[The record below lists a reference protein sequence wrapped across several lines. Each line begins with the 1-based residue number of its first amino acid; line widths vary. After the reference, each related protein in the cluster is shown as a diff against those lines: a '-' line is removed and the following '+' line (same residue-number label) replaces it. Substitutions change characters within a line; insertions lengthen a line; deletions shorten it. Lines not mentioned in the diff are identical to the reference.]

1 MWLKEWLSVDSELDG
16 NERLLLLAVVLS
28 FAQKCVGEGEI
39 EITVCFLG
47 FAALEVILISF
58 DSLPVKPIN

>member
-1 MWLKEWLSVDSELDG
+1 MSVDSELVG
-16 NERLLLLAVVLS
+16 NEKLFLLATIFS

-47 FAALEVILISF
+47 FVALEVILISF
-58 DSLPVKPIN
+58 VSLPVKPIN